1 MPLVQR
7 IQQRILNICL
17 RPRQEWDVIAG
28 ETSSTADLLKNYA
41 LPLVGIGAI
50 AIFIGLSFVGISA
63 GPFAQYR
70 VPLGAG
76 LAAAVVEFVREIA
89 SAFILAVIIN
99 ELAPKFGGEKN
110 SAQSLKVAIY
120 SSTPAWAAAVLWI
133 LPALGALVSLVSLY
147 GIYLLYLGLPRL
159 MKPSHEKSVNY
170 VVIVVACGIGI
181 RIVTGLVSEVIVG
194 AGFGAAPPGLR

>member
-7 IQQRILNICL
+7 IQQRIVNICL

-28 ETSSTADLLKNYA
+28 ETSSTAELLKDYA

-50 AIFIGLSFVGISA
+50 AIFIGLSFVGVSA
-63 GPFAQYR
+63 GPFAQHR
-70 VPLGAG
+70 LPVGAG

-89 SAFILAVIIN
+89 SVFILAVIIN

-110 SAQSLKVAIY
+110 RAQALKVAVY
-120 SSTPAWAAAVLWI
+120 SSTPAWAVAVLGI
-133 LPALGALVSLVSLY
+133 LPALSALVSVVSLY

-159 MKPSHEKSVNY
+159 MKPSHEKAVNY
-170 VVIVVACGIGI
+170 VAIVVACGVGI
-181 RIVTGLVSEVIVG
+181 HIVTELVSEAIVG
-194 AGFGAAPPGLR
+194 AGMGAAAPGLS